1 MFVFLVQRLLK
12 FFDCG
17 SGEDQ
22 LPIKALDTILRIAKS
37 EAKIEN
43 WESYQHV
50 RLSMFAHCFVHKAVK
65 FDFLKTRRKHPH
77 VALSSFSRFV
87 GL

>member
-1 MFVFLVQRLLK
+1 MQRLPK

-22 LPIKALDTILRIAKS
+22 LPSVRHWIAILRIAKS

-77 VALSSFSRFV
+77 VALLSFSRFV